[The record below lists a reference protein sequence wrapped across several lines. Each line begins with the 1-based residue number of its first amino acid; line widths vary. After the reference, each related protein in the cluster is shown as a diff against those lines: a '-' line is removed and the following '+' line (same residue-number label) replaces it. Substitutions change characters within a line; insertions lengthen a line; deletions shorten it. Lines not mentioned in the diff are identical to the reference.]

1 MPNNELFREI
11 LFMHYYFTKISSRNI
26 VRVFS
31 RWCSMHFSTKKN
43 SPNVSFS
50 SKTAIQGDFFCKDS
64 KILSDEN
71 FFVHPEFFPKTFS
84 MTSPPRF
91 FFQMFL
97 HLFRV
102 FFGHLFRNCSTKFS
116 RDSSGSY
123 ARGFT
128 NSSSRYSSR
137 NCLGFIKTFPQ
148 GFFQIFPKVLS
159 TISVEITSESVP
171 LHFFRKLSKKILY

>member
-1 MPNNELFREI
+1 MVFYAFLDKKKFSKRFFFFENCN
-11 LFMHYYFTKISSRNI
+11 SR
-26 VRVFS
+26 R
-31 RWCSMHFSTKKN
+31 
-43 SPNVSFS
+43 
-50 SKTAIQGDFFCKDS
+50 FFCKDS